1 MLFDDIS
8 WKYLKKNTAEV
19 CVFSLD
25 TNHVHHFKSHCY
37 RDFWDIYRSIVTFNN
52 SFLSLSCVWS
62 TFPFQKFHLVL
73 LEWLNAIWSW
83 FHFISAAGFIMFY
96 KTRIDKKLNNFHL
109 LSIVHLY
116 YLSPW
121 SGTSSN
127 ISFFNLKL
135 FHVKRPKKSVKKE
148 TFRWC
153 LKIITNFIG

>member
-1 MLFDDIS
+1 M
-8 WKYLKKNTAEV
+8 
-19 CVFSLD
+19 FSG
-25 TNHVHHFKSHCY
+25 F
-37 RDFWDIYRSIVTFNN
+37 FIFRSIVTFNN
-52 SFLSLSCVWS
+52 SFLSFLSLPCVWS
-62 TFPFQKFHLVL
+62 TFPFQKFQLVL

-135 FHVKRPKKSVKKE
+135 FHVKRPEISVKK
-148 TFRWC
+148 R
-153 LKIITNFIG
+153 NFLLMFKDYYKFYRIDNLYCFCRF